1 MPKARPTAALIAVAV
16 AAFYIGSLT
25 QFHWGGFAPNW
36 VKAALF
42 YQPPRSDLDYSG
54 LNEVFTTVHDHYIN
68 PNLDGR
74 KLTEGAASGM
84 VSSLGDQF
92 SRYLTPDQY
101 KSNQTFLSGTFAGIG
116 ASVLQKGAQIQLASI
131 MPNTPAARS
140 GLKVGDVVTAVDGQ
154 STKGWSAD
162 DAVNHIRGKA
172 GTHVKLRLDRAGQV
186 LEIDLVREIINVPSV
201 ATHVFDN
208 RVLYIRIFEFGDRT
222 SSEFDQALKDNLK
235 GSVNLVV
242 LDLRENPGG
251 FVDAANDVI
260 SEFVSSGT
268 STILVKRGGKEE
280 VKTVTGNGR
289 AFTNRTVVLLNEN
302 SASAA
307 EITAGALKDH
317 GRATLVGVKSFGK
330 GSVQEDFPLRDG
342 DLHLT
347 IAHWLTPNRHSI
359 DKSGITP
366 DRVVS
371 LAKPTDEYAVDQTPN
386 AYAQDSQLQAALVQ
400 VEG

>member
-1 MPKARPTAALIAVAV
+1 MPKTRNVIVLIAVAL
-16 AAFYIGSLT
+16 AAFYVGNVV
-25 QFHWGGFAPNW
+25 QFQWGGFAPDW
-36 VKAALF
+36 VKAAFF
-42 YQPPRSDLDYSG
+42 YQAPRSDLDYAG
-54 LNEVFTTVHDHYIN
+54 LNEVFTTIHNHYVN
-68 PNLDGR
+68 PNTDGT
-74 KLTEGAASGM
+74 KLTQGAASGM
-84 VSSLGDQF
+84 VSALGDQF

-101 KSNQTFLSGTFAGIG
+101 KSNQTFLAGTFAGIG
-116 ASVLQKGAQIQLASI
+116 ASVLQKGDQIQIASV
-131 MPNTPAARS
+131 MPSTPAEKA
-140 GLKVGDVVTAVDGQ
+140 GLTVGDVILAVNGQ
-154 STKGWSAD
+154 SAKGWTAD

-172 GTHVKLRLDRAGQV
+172 GTHVTLRVTRSGQTLD
-186 LEIDLVREIINVPSV
+186 IDLVRELIMVPSV
-201 ATHVFDN
+201 GSHVFDN
-208 RVLYIRIFEFGDRT
+208 RVLYVRIFEFGDRT

-235 GSVNLVV
+235 GSVSLVV
-242 LDLRENPGG
+242 LDLRDNPGG
-251 FVDAANDVI
+251 FVDSANDVI

-268 STILVKRGGKEE
+268 STVLVQRGGKEE

-307 EITAGALKDH
+307 EITAGAIKDH

-330 GSVQEDFPLRDG
+330 GSVQEDFPLRNG

-359 DKSGITP
+359 DKTGITP
-366 DRVVS
+366 DRVVA

-386 AYAQDSQLQAALVQ
+386 TYAQDTQLTAAHAQ